1 MGRDVSTQTG
11 WAALFARR
19 LPHAIGIAA
28 ALTILALLFGALP
41 LQAADPKQP
50 AQPTLDAWD
59 AYVQLVDS
67 TMASRVAGS
76 IPFLY
81 VDESPDL
88 LQSVRTGGLVVT
100 NIDPCEVPHGL
111 IHHWVGAM
119 FIPNV
124 TLDQVAA
131 VIGNYQSYGNF
142 YQPFVAKSAVLER
155 AGDTEKVNLLMVQ
168 KAYSVTAAVDTDYQ
182 VQIVRLDANRIYI
195 VSKAVR
201 VQEIADFGKPGEHP
215 FPEDRRPGYVWRT
228 MGVTRLEQ
236 RDGGVYVE
244 METIALSRG
253 IPAEFRWL
261 IKPLTDKL
269 PRNIMFQT
277 LAATRAAV
285 IQQSAPAQSND
296 QNIAQ
301 SAAH

>member
-1 MGRDVSTQTG
+1 MGPVTTPAQFTS
-11 WAALFARR
+11 RR
-19 LPHAIGIAA
+19 LHSTRTAA
-28 ALTILALLFGALP
+28 ALAILTLLFGASP
-41 LQAADPKQP
+41 LQATDFKQP

-67 TMASRVAGS
+67 TMVSRAAGS
-76 IPFLY
+76 MPFLY

-88 LQSVRTGGLVVT
+88 VQSVRTGGLVVT
-100 NIDPCEVPHGL
+100 NIDPREVPHGL

-124 TLDQVAA
+124 TLDRVAT
-131 VIGNYQSYGNF
+131 VIGNYERYGNF
-142 YQPFVAKSAVLER
+142 YQPFVARSAVLER
-155 AGDTEKVNLLMVQ
+155 AGDTEKVNLLVVQ

-195 VSKAVR
+195 VSKALR
-201 VQEIADFGKPGEHP
+201 IQEIADYGQPSEHP

-285 IQQSAPAQSND
+285 IQQTAPPQSND

-301 SAAH
+301 STAH

>member
-1 MGRDVSTQTG
+1 MGRDVSTQAG
-11 WAALFARR
+11 WVALFARR
-19 LPHAIGIAA
+19 WPHAVWIGA
-28 ALTILALLFGALP
+28 ALAILVLLLSASP
-41 LQAADPKQP
+41 LHAADSKQP

-67 TMASRVAGS
+67 TMASRAAGS

-88 LQSVRTGGLVVT
+88 VQSVRTGGLVVT
-100 NIDPCEVPHGL
+100 NIDPREVPHGL
-111 IHHWVGAM
+111 IHHWVGAT

-131 VIGNYQSYGNF
+131 VIDNYERYGNF

-155 AGDTEKVNLLMVQ
+155 AGDSEKVNLLMVQ

-182 VQIVRLDANRIYI
+182 VQIARLGADRIYI
-195 VSKAVR
+195 VSNTVR
-201 VQEIADFGKPGEHP
+201 VQEIADYGKPGEHP

-253 IPAEFRWL
+253 IPSEFRWL

-285 IQQSAPAQSND
+285 IHQSAPVQSND

-301 SAAH
+301 SGAH